1 MPKNLLAGE
10 SMVLQPLRKHWI
22 VVVKGLWL
30 PSLIGLVLLF
40 IVFAIPSFIVSAI
53 PSAGQAAA
61 DIRLLGT
68 LIILVVW
75 GAWAIVI
82 YLQWSS
88 ASLTVTDQRVILE
101 EGVFRRDSKVIALD
115 RVQDVSTKQSLLG
128 RVLRYGLV
136 EIDAAGV
143 QGAETFDYCRSPEL
157 LRDQVF
163 MLSEQL
169 RRG

>member
-22 VVVKGLWL
+22 VLVNGLWV
-30 PSLIGLVLLF
+30 PSVIGLVLLF
-40 IVFAIPSFIVSAI
+40 IVFAIPS
-53 PSAGQAAA
+53 PNQAVA
-61 DIRLLGT
+61 DIRLLLT

-75 GAWAIVI
+75 GAWAIVV

>member
-22 VVVKGLWL
+22 VVVNGLWL
-30 PSLIGLVLLF
+30 PSVIGLVLLF
-40 IVFAIPSFIVSAI
+40 IVFAIPSPNQVV
-53 PSAGQAAA
+53 A
-61 DIRLLGT
+61 DIRLLGS

-75 GAWAIVI
+75 GVWAIVV

>member
-22 VVVKGLWL
+22 VLVKGLWL
-30 PSLIGLVLLF
+30 PTVIGLVLLF
-40 IVFAIPSFIVSAI
+40 IVYAAPTVLSALLHI
-53 PSAGQAAA
+53 SSQSVG
-61 DIRLLGT
+61 DIRLVGT
-68 LIILVVW
+68 LIILLLWGFWATVV
-75 GAWAIVI
+75 

-88 ASLTVTDQRVILE
+88 ASLTVTDQRVIVE
-101 EGVFRRDSKVIALD
+101 YGVFTRDSKVIALD
-115 RVQDVSTKQSLLG
+115 RVQDVSTTQSLLG
-128 RVLRYGLV
+128 RVLKYGLV

-143 QGAETFDYCRSPEL
+143 RGAETFDYCRSPEL

>member
-22 VVVKGLWL
+22 VVVNGLWL
-30 PSLIGLVLLF
+30 PSVIGLVLLF
-40 IVFAIPSFIVSAI
+40 IVFAIPSPNQVV
-53 PSAGQAAA
+53 A
-61 DIRLLGT
+61 DIRLLGS

-75 GAWAIVI
+75 GAWAIVV

>member
-1 MPKNLLAGE
+1 
-10 SMVLQPLRKHWI
+10 MVLQPLRKHWI
-22 VVVKGLWL
+22 VLVNGLWV
-30 PSLIGLVLLF
+30 PSVIGLVLLF
-40 IVFAIPSFIVSAI
+40 IVFAIPSPNQVV
-53 PSAGQAAA
+53 A
-61 DIRLLGT
+61 DIRLLGS

-75 GAWAIVI
+75 GAWAIVV

-101 EGVFRRDSKVIALD
+101 VGVFRRDSKVIALD
-115 RVQDVSTKQSLLG
+115 RVQDVSTRQSLLG

>member
-1 MPKNLLAGE
+1 
-10 SMVLQPLRKHWI
+10 MVLQPIRKHWI
-22 VVVKGLWL
+22 VVVNGLWL
-30 PSLIGLVLLF
+30 PSVIGLVLLF
-40 IVFAIPSFIVSAI
+40 IVFAIPS
-53 PSAGQAAA
+53 PNQAVA
-61 DIRLLGT
+61 DIRLLGV

-75 GAWAIVI
+75 GGWTIVV

-143 QGAETFDYCRSPEL
+143 QGAETFDYCKSPEL

>member
-1 MPKNLLAGE
+1 
-10 SMVLQPLRKHWI
+10 MVLQPLRKHWI
-22 VVVKGLWL
+22 VVVNGLWL
-30 PSLIGLVLLF
+30 PSVIGLVLLF
-40 IVFAIPSFIVSAI
+40 IVFAIPSPNQVV
-53 PSAGQAAA
+53 A
-61 DIRLLGT
+61 DIRLLGS

-75 GAWAIVI
+75 GAWAIVV

>member
-1 MPKNLLAGE
+1 MPKNLLVGE
-10 SMVLQPLRKHWI
+10 SMVVQPLRKHWI
-22 VVVKGLWL
+22 VLVSGLWL
-30 PSLIGLVLLF
+30 PTVIGLVLLF
-40 IVFAIPSFIVSAI
+40 IVYALTSLSN
-53 PSAGQAAA
+53 SSTMG

-68 LIILVVW
+68 LIILLLW
-75 GAWAIVI
+75 GSWAIVV
-82 YLQWSS
+82 YLQWAS

-101 EGVFRRDSKVIALD
+101 EGVFTRDSKVIALD

-128 RVLRYGLV
+128 RMLKYGLV
-136 EIDAAGV
+136 EIDAAGLR
-143 QGAETFDYCRSPEL
+143 GAETFDYCKSPEL

>member
-22 VVVKGLWL
+22 VVVNGLWL
-30 PSLIGLVLLF
+30 PSVIGLVLLF
-40 IVFAIPSFIVSAI
+40 IVFAIPSSN
-53 PSAGQAAA
+53 QAVA

-75 GAWAIVI
+75 GAWAIVV

>member
-1 MPKNLLAGE
+1 
-10 SMVLQPLRKHWI
+10 MVLQPLRKHWI
-22 VVVKGLWL
+22 VLVNGLWV
-30 PSLIGLVLLF
+30 PSVIGLVLLF
-40 IVFAIPSFIVSAI
+40 IVFAIPS
-53 PSAGQAAA
+53 PNQAVA
-61 DIRLLGT
+61 DIRLLLT

-75 GAWAIVI
+75 GAWAIVV

>member
-1 MPKNLLAGE
+1 
-10 SMVLQPLRKHWI
+10 MVLQPLRKHWI
-22 VVVKGLWL
+22 VVVNGLWL
-30 PSLIGLVLLF
+30 PSVIGLVLLF
-40 IVFAIPSFIVSAI
+40 IVFAIPSPNQVV
-53 PSAGQAAA
+53 A
-61 DIRLLGT
+61 DIRLLGS
-68 LIILVVW
+68 LIIVVVW
-75 GAWAIVI
+75 GAWAIVV

>member
-1 MPKNLLAGE
+1 
-10 SMVLQPLRKHWI
+10 MVVQPLRKHWI
-22 VVVKGLWL
+22 VLVSGLWL
-30 PSLIGLVLLF
+30 PTVIGLVLLF
-40 IVFAIPSFIVSAI
+40 IVYALTSLSN
-53 PSAGQAAA
+53 SSTMG

-68 LIILVVW
+68 LIILLLW
-75 GAWAIVI
+75 GSWAIVV
-82 YLQWSS
+82 YLQWAS

-101 EGVFRRDSKVIALD
+101 EGVFTRDSKVIALD

-128 RVLRYGLV
+128 RMLKYGLV
-136 EIDAAGV
+136 EIDAAGLR
-143 QGAETFDYCRSPEL
+143 GAETFDYCKSPEL

>member
-22 VVVKGLWL
+22 VVVNGLWL
-30 PSLIGLVLLF
+30 PSVIGLVLLF
-40 IVFAIPSFIVSAI
+40 IVFAIPSPNQVV
-53 PSAGQAAA
+53 A
-61 DIRLLGT
+61 DIRLLGS
-68 LIILVVW
+68 LIIVVVW
-75 GAWAIVI
+75 GAWAIVV

>member
-1 MPKNLLAGE
+1 
-10 SMVLQPLRKHWI
+10 MVLQPIRKHWI
-22 VVVKGLWL
+22 VVVNGLWL
-30 PSLIGLVLLF
+30 PSVIGLVLLF
-40 IVFAIPSFIVSAI
+40 IVFAIPSPNQVV
-53 PSAGQAAA
+53 A
-61 DIRLLGT
+61 DIRLLGS

-75 GAWAIVI
+75 GAWAIVV

>member
-22 VVVKGLWL
+22 VLVNGLWL
-30 PSLIGLVLLF
+30 PTVIGIVLLF
-40 IVFAIPSFIVSAI
+40 IVYAIPNPNNNPTIGDARVV
-53 PSAGQAAA
+53 
-61 DIRLLGT
+61 GT
-68 LIILVVW
+68 LIILLVW
-75 GAWAIVI
+75 GAWAIVV

-88 ASLTVTDQRVILE
+88 ASLTVTDQRVIVE
-101 EGVFRRDSKVIALD
+101 SGVFTRDSKVIALD
-115 RVQDVSTKQSLLG
+115 RVQDVSTTQSLLG
-128 RVLRYGLV
+128 RLLKYGLV

-143 QGAETFDYCRSPEL
+143 RGAETFDYCRSPEL